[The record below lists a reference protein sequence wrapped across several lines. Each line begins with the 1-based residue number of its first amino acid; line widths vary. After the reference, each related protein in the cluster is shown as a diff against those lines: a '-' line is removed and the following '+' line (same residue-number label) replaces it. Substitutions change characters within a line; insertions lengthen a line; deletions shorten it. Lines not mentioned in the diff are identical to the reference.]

1 MIMRSLPLLSLTAFL
16 GVLSLTEHAEASE
29 SRELRFP
36 PLKDGRLVL
45 SVDTHTHSV
54 FSDGHVWPTVRV
66 WEANK
71 DRLDA
76 MAITEHLEYQPYR
89 DDIPHPD
96 RNRAF
101 ELAVKENKQGRKQ
114 TDLLLIPGA
123 EITRKY
129 APGHVNALFIK
140 DTNPLLT
147 VKHRREES
155 FDTAR
160 KALKAAKA
168 QQGFMIWNHPAWPRD
183 FPNGVIQLT
192 KAQKTLFGEGLIQ
205 GIEVANGEYFNDSSL
220 QVALDYDLT
229 IIGASDIHGLIDYDY
244 DITNGD
250 HRTVTLAFAE
260 ERSVEGIASA
270 FFQRQT
276 VALYN
281 RQFIGRESDLKTL
294 FHSLVSFKRLP
305 PRQKNSQQIAV
316 RISNKGPIDIT
327 LEVIGDVSLNKSAGF
342 ITVPAQSST
351 VVTVL
356 DSFPERDIDFGF
368 IWLNSW
374 SAPKTHQTIKVTVP

>member
-1 MIMRSLPLLSLTAFL
+1 MIMRSLPLLSLTILL
-16 GVLSLTEHAEASE
+16 GVAPLTEHVEATE

-36 PLKDGRLVL
+36 SLKDGRLVL

-89 DDIPHPD
+89 EDIPHPD

-101 ELAVKENKQGRKQ
+101 ELAVTENKQGRERS
-114 TDLLLIPGA
+114 DLLLIPGA

-129 APGHVNALFIK
+129 APGHVNALFIE

-147 VKHRREES
+147 VKHRREEN
-155 FDTAR
+155 FDSAR

-183 FPNGVIQLT
+183 FPDGVIKISKEQ
-192 KAQKTLFGEGLIQ
+192 QSLFDDGLIQ

-220 QVALDYDLT
+220 QVALDHDLT

-244 DITNGD
+244 NINGGG
-250 HRTVTLAFAE
+250 HRTLTLAFTN
-260 ERSVEGIASA
+260 ERSVEGIATA
-270 FFQRQT
+270 LFQKQT
-276 VALYN
+276 VAVYD
-281 RQFIGRESDLKTL
+281 RQFIGRQNELQIL
-294 FHSLVSFKRLP
+294 FDSFVRFDRLP
-305 PRQKNSQQIAV
+305 ARRNDSQQTAV
-316 RISNKGPIDIT
+316 LISNAGPIDIE
-327 LEVIGDVSLNKSAGF
+327 LEVLGDVSLNKSAGYV
-342 ITVPAQSST
+342 TVPSHGST
-351 VVTVL
+351 VIVVL
-356 DSFPERDIDFGF
+356 DHSPNDQIDLELE
-368 IWLNSW
+368 WLNSW
-374 SAPKTHQTIKVTVP
+374 QAPKTHASIAVEL